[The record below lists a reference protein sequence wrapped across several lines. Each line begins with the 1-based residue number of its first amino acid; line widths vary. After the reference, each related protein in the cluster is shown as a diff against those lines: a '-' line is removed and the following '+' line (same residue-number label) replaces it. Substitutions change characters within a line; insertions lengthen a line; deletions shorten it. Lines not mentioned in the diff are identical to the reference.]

1 MGIWLVGCIRLVHY
15 RLLSPSKVK
24 CKRIL
29 QHVKLAYANEIVYHF
44 PGVCD
49 FWHIADSLLSKGK
62 PTISVLFS
70 GTEVLSS
77 ASNKA
82 KLSSKDFSR
91 NSHLNDSHIFLSAFP
106 SRTNLKLH
114 NIPVTPK
121 LVQKVITYL
130 DLLKVSG
137 PDCIIRVVLK
147 NCESNFQM
155 CNMCLKKFCLLDF
168 GKDWLWSLHLRLLGE
183 RTTTEN

>member
-1 MGIWLVGCIRLVHY
+1 MGIWLVRCIRLVHY

-29 QHVKLAYANEIVYHF
+29 QYVKLAYANEIVYHF

-77 ASNKA
+77 VSNKA

-137 PDCIIRVVLK
+137 PDCTIRVVLK

-168 GKDWLWSLHLRLLGE
+168 GKD
-183 RTTTEN
+183 